1 MRSILVVLLAP
12 SAVFAEPVG
21 EDTAPPCP
29 PAELSAGDVESAPL
43 PGEES
48 GRADQEAGDSLAR
61 TLGRGALFVPKLA
74 IEGTLAPVRASVW
87 AYERYHLHDRAL
99 RLLFNDA
106 ETIGVYPVA
115 QLESQYGV
123 NVGARFVHRDL
134 FGAREH
140 LGLHVGTGGRF
151 RQIASAA
158 VRSGDRLGPLE
169 LELGGDYERRPRDA
183 FYGIGNAPMLA
194 PDDGETRFREQLVRA
209 TLVGDLRVS
218 GPFHLR
224 ASAAIADFDFARS
237 EDGPPIDQVYPRET
251 LVGFDGIRHTYG
263 ELEVRWDSRRAASS
277 WDVDSVRA
285 TGSLLSAFAGRVTA
299 LDAGADYFRVGV
311 DLQHFVT
318 LGRGPRVLSFRFYG
332 ETVSGDVD
340 EVPFTQ
346 LPRLGGKT
354 LLRGYALD
362 QFRDRVAAMASTEYA
377 WDLNRYLSASTFVDA
392 GRVFPALHDLA
403 IEDVRVGYGVAIEA
417 HSRRSFLLRASLASS
432 LDGGLF
438 LDVAFDPV
446 FDLGPR
452 VERR

>member
-1 MRSILVVLLAP
+1 MRVFLGLLLVP
-12 SAVFAEPVG
+12 SAVLAEPVG

-29 PAELSAGDVESAPL
+29 PAELSAADVESAPV
-43 PGEES
+43 PGQES
-48 GRADQEAGDSLAR
+48 GRADPETGDSLAR

-74 IEGTLAPVRASVW
+74 IAGTLAPVRASVW
-87 AYERYHLHDRAL
+87 AYERYHLHHRAL
-99 RLLFNDA
+99 QLLFNDA

-115 QLESQYGV
+115 QLESQYGL

-140 LGLHVGTGGRF
+140 LGLHAGTGGRF

-158 VRSGDRLGPLE
+158 VRSGERFGPLE
-169 LELGGDYERRPRDA
+169 LELAGDYEQRPRDA
-183 FYGIGNAPMLA
+183 FYGIGNAQMIA
-194 PDDGETRFREQLVRA
+194 DRDGETRFREQLVR
-209 TLVGDLRVS
+209 TTMVGDLRVA
-218 GPFHLR
+218 GPLHLR
-224 ASAAIADFDFARS
+224 ASAAVADFTFARS
-237 EDGPPIDQVYPRET
+237 EDGAPIDEVYPRES
-251 LVGFDGIRHTYG
+251 LVGFDGFRQTYG
-263 ELEVRWDSRRAASS
+263 ELEVRWDRRRAASS
-277 WDVDSVRA
+277 WDADSVRA
-285 TGSLLSAFAGRVTA
+285 TGSLLSAFAGRITA
-299 LDAGADYFRVGV
+299 LDADYYRVGA
-311 DLQHFVT
+311 DLQHFIT
-318 LGRGPRVLSFRFYG
+318 LGRGPRVLSLRFYG
-332 ETVSGDVD
+332 EAVSGDLD

-377 WDLNRYLSASTFVDA
+377 WDLNRYLSASAFVDA
-392 GRVFPALHDLA
+392 GRVFPSLREVA

-432 LDGGLF
+432 IDGGVF
-438 LDVAFDPV
+438 VDVAFDPV